1 MVLLNPVIAMPVVN
15 QAKPSASSSS
25 GGSPQTKPVSET
37 VQLRKETL
45 EPWYQHYLRLKDK
58 CSGYL
63 AEDYVVQTVRL
74 VYQNHPDEAII
85 NLCVAMRKMFSHSI
99 PPYNKRPSYEMING
113 MKAYKHI
120 FKRAVNEIEVP
131 IIQSAHIRDLCCG
144 WTGVEIKEENEEQ
157 QEEQE
162 EEESDKKIQIKRK
175 GSVEPLYLQQEEE
188 KEKEKRSSPPRPP
201 AQKRRR
207 RETEEEEQQDSEL
220 NEMLQKVL
228 YDKKKIKMWI
238 QKADE
243 MEQQVKELRLE
254 IESSKEIVADLV
266 QKMTSTLLQQQ

>member
-1 MVLLNPVIAMPVVN
+1 MPVVN
-15 QAKPSASSSS
+15 QQQAKPSFSSSSS

-45 EPWYQHYLRLKDK
+45 EPWYQHYLKLKDK

-74 VYQNHPDEAII
+74 EYQNHPNEAIM

-113 MKAYKHI
+113 MKAYRHM

-144 WTGVEIKEENEEQ
+144 WAGTETKEEQENEE
-157 QEEQE
+157 E
-162 EEESDKKIQIKRK
+162 EEEETPLKVIKRK
-175 GSVEPLYLQQEEE
+175 GSVEPLYLQQEE
-188 KEKEKRSSPPRPP
+188 KRSSPPPP
-201 AQKRRR
+201 QKRR
-207 RETEEEEQQDSEL
+207 RETEEEQQDNEL
-220 NEMLQKVL
+220 NEILQKVL
-228 YDKKKIKMWI
+228 YNKKKIKIWI
-238 QKADE
+238 EKADE
-243 MEQQVKELRLE
+243 MEQQVKELRLK
-254 IESSKEIVADLV
+254 IESNKEIVADLV
-266 QKMTSTLLQQQ
+266 QKMTSSLLQQQ